1 MTDRHT
7 AQAEP
12 SPRLLFIYLV
22 TSVAAVGGLLF
33 GYDTAVIAGAI
44 GFLET
49 KFELSAGMKG
59 WAASS
64 ALVGCMLGALVA
76 GMLSDWM
83 GRRKVLVL
91 CAVLFF
97 LSALGSAVPRNVT
110 EFSLARIVGGV
121 GVGAASML
129 SPLYI
134 AELAPARIR
143 GRLVSLN
150 QLAIVSGMLVVYFV
164 NAGVA
169 SLGNEAWNVETGW
182 RWMFASEV
190 VPALVFLVLLFLVPE
205 SPRWLVKQGRP
216 DEALR
221 ILTRTNGEAAA
232 RESMDE
238 IRATLAEKQ
247 ESMAQ
252 LFRPGLR
259 IALMIGVVLA
269 IVQQVTGINAILYYA
284 PEIFKSTGAGIGT
297 ALMQTVLVGVV
308 NVAFT
313 LVAIRLVDRVGRK
326 ALLLVGS
333 AVMAICLFMIG
344 GAFLLDMSEGPLV
357 LVFILLYIAAFATSM
372 GPVVWVVL
380 SEIFPTRIR
389 GRAMSIATV
398 ILWVSCYAVS
408 QTFPILN
415 ERIGPGLTFWIY
427 MVMALFTFFFILR
440 VLPETR
446 GRTLEEIEQGW
457 KKR

>member
-1 MTDRHT
+1 
-7 AQAEP
+7 
-12 SPRLLFIYLV
+12 
-22 TSVAAVGGLLF
+22 
-33 GYDTAVIAGAI
+33 
-44 GFLET
+44 
-49 KFELSAGMKG
+49 
-59 WAASS
+59 
-64 ALVGCMLGALVA
+64 
-76 GMLSDWM
+76 
-83 GRRKVLVL
+83 
-91 CAVLFF
+91 
-97 LSALGSAVPRNVT
+97 
-110 EFSLARIVGGV
+110 
-121 GVGAASML
+121 
-129 SPLYI
+129 
-134 AELAPARIR
+134 
-143 GRLVSLN
+143 
-150 QLAIVSGMLVVYFV
+150 MLVVYFV